1 MSVERSVRRVGYTS
15 SGQPARVPASP
26 MSSSCTIPEEA
37 STESS
42 LPTART
48 AWPWNCGLLTCS
60 EVMRTVDV
68 MILMHH
74 AHPRTARTLSAGR
87 GWGLGSGR
95 RTHVTSGRGGPQAS
109 RVYMVLHTSV
119 T

>member
-15 SGQPARVPASP
+15 GGQPARVPASP

-74 AHPRTARTLSAGR
+74 AHPQTARTLSAGR
-87 GWGLGSGR
+87 GWGLG
-95 RTHVTSGRGGPQAS
+95 RGGG
-109 RVYMVLHTSV
+109 RT
-119 T
+119 

>member
-68 MILMHH
+68 I
-74 AHPRTARTLSAGR
+74 ACGAARTQDGLAFSAGR
-87 GWGLGSGR
+87 GWGARKGR
-95 RTHVTSGRGGPQAS
+95 RAHVASGRGGMTKS
-109 RVYMVLHTSV
+109 E
-119 T
+119 